1 MTPNSTSFGLIHRH
15 DSVHIDF
22 SCYYSQPHDM
32 ALSIKLKDRCVFW
45 RSPFHLL
52 ENVGHATLFVSWSK
66 EVAKKYNNSK
76 FSLSSVKQE
85 ISSGQW
91 NFSLSMMAYTD
102 ALRHEAIQANTSMQ
116 LDQRVWVEFKA
127 EKVDDQMLSLVTES
141 CWATSHYSPESSLR
155 YDLIINGCAMETAF
169 LVWLKLPLW
178 IWAN

>member
-52 ENVGHATLFVSWSK
+52 ENVGHVTLFVSWSK

-91 NFSLSMMAYTD
+91 NFSLSIMAYTD

-141 CWATSHYSPESSLR
+141 CWATSQPSPESSLR

>member
-1 MTPNSTSFGLIHRH
+1 MLHF
-15 DSVHIDF
+15 
-22 SCYYSQPHDM
+22 
-32 ALSIKLKDRCVFW
+32 
-45 RSPFHLL
+45 
-52 ENVGHATLFVSWSK
+52 FVSWSK

-141 CWATSHYSPESSLR
+141 CWATSQPSPESSLR
-155 YDLIINGCAMETAF
+155 YDLIKNGCAMETAF

-178 IWAN
+178 IWANSFQEFFCFEQLPEPSWWHRQGRGEWSGTVQLLII